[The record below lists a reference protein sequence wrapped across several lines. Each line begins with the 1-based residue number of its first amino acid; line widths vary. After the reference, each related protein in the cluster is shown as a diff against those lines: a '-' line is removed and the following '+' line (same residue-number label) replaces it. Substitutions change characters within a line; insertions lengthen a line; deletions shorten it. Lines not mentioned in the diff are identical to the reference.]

1 MLRWLLASLH
11 LLALPLGLGAVW
23 ARARALS
30 RARAQLD
37 LPAIFNADS
46 VWGLAALLWITT
58 GLFRALAGLEK
69 PSSYYFHDRMF
80 YLKMGL
86 LLVILLLEIWPMS
99 ALIRWRVNVRR
110 GLVLSILWPALN
122 TIGGVMSALMVYFGG
137 LSAAQGMVTAG
148 AWYLFLLSLV
158 RFLYPVMSLSS
169 FWTSVQIQDIQLA
182 YLTARYVKYRFV
194 GGASGSAVTGT
205 VYFDAV
211 GVPIRRT
218 VSYIEPPPFSF
229 GNTADKSRIVRIG
242 HCACASTRS
251 VWDTC
256 SGPLDPCVPMIIKSA
271 GNSRARCR
279 MASSKWPKVIFPS
292 N

>member
-23 ARARALS
+23 ARARALG

-110 GLVLSILWPALN
+110 GLPVDAGPAPSLARISQVQAVLIILMIFAA
-122 TIGGVMSALMVYFGG
+122 TAVARG
-137 LSAAQGMVTAG
+137 LF
-148 AWYLFLLSLV
+148 Y
-158 RFLYPVMSLSS
+158 
-169 FWTSVQIQDIQLA
+169 
-182 YLTARYVKYRFV
+182 
-194 GGASGSAVTGT
+194 
-205 VYFDAV
+205 
-211 GVPIRRT
+211 
-218 VSYIEPPPFSF
+218 
-229 GNTADKSRIVRIG
+229 
-242 HCACASTRS
+242 
-251 VWDTC
+251 
-256 SGPLDPCVPMIIKSA
+256 
-271 GNSRARCR
+271 
-279 MASSKWPKVIFPS
+279 
-292 N
+292 